1 MDMHD
6 INHKTEAE
14 QDEKSLMEAENED
27 CLSDKEKW
35 M

>member
-1 MDMHD
+1 MQY
-6 INHKTEAE
+6 ISHKTEAE
-14 QDEKSLMEAENED
+14 QDEKSLMEGENED